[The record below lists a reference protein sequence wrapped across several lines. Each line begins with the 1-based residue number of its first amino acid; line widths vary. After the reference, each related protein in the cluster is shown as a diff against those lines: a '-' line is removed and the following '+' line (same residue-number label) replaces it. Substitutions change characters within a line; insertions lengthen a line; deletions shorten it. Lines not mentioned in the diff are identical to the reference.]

1 MSQSMTTEQDCPLSL
16 ELARRLREAR
26 TELTARWLA
35 RISDRVN
42 LAPGRIFPTDDLL
55 DHMPLLVDGIAD
67 SIAEPAHAVRGESGV
82 VDRARE
88 LGALRHAQGFDEY
101 EILKEFEIFG
111 GILFAFF
118 ARTIDDIEQPCTK
131 AELMACCHRL
141 FQAISVIEQTTAARF
156 HQLMRARVAER
167 EQRLRLFNRALSHE
181 LRNQIGA
188 ALGAGEI
195 LAVTDVTSE
204 KRQQLADIVVRNL
217 STMRGT
223 LDNLL
228 ELTRVGE
235 SDARQQRHVRLPE
248 AAIEAARSL
257 RESAHAAGVE
267 LHVAEDLP
275 DVEVSAA
282 AVELC
287 LTNLLSNAIKYADPG
302 KDERWVEVSGQIQLG
317 DGPESG
323 QALVTV
329 RDNGLGVP
337 DADRAHLFERLF
349 RARSEQ
355 SARIRGTGMGLSIV
369 RETVEALGGRIWA
382 EFPSEGTVFVF
393 TLPSRRAMDM
403 AALSPR
409 PDRPPRDRE
418 QPLANGH

>member
-1 MSQSMTTEQDCPLSL
+1 MTVEQTCPLAS

-26 TELTARWLA
+26 TELTTRWLE

-55 DHMPLLVDGIAD
+55 DHMPLLIDGIAD
-67 SIAEPAHAVRGESGV
+67 SIAEPAHVVRGESAV
-82 VDRARE
+82 VERARE

-118 ARTIDDIEQPCTK
+118 SRTVDDIRQPCTK
-131 AELMACCHRL
+131 GELAICCHRL
-141 FQAISVIEQTTAARF
+141 FQAITVIEQTTAARF

-195 LAVTDVTSE
+195 LAVTEVTAE

-217 STMRGT
+217 STMRMT

-248 AAIEAARSL
+248 AATEAARAL
-257 RESAHAAGVE
+257 RESAHAAGVA
-267 LHVAEDLP
+267 LHVAGALP

-287 LTNLLSNAIKYADPG
+287 LTNLLSNAIKYADPE
-302 KDERWVEVSGQIQLG
+302 KPDRWVEVSGQLQLRAG
-317 DGPESG
+317 SDSS
-323 QALVTV
+323 QAVVTV
-329 RDNGLGVP
+329 RDNGLGVAA
-337 DADRAHLFERLF
+337 ADRAHLFERLF

-369 RETVEALGGRIWA
+369 RETVEALGGRVWA
-382 EFPSEGTVFVF
+382 EFPPEGSVFAF
-393 TLPSRRAMDM
+393 TLPSRRAMDLG
-403 AALSPR
+403 ALNAQAQATSA
-409 PDRPPRDRE
+409 E
-418 QPLANGH
+418 GEGALADSD

>member
-1 MSQSMTTEQDCPLSL
+1 MSTEADCPLAS
-16 ELARRLREAR
+16 ELARRMREAR
-26 TELTARWLA
+26 TDLTARWLA

-42 LAPGRIFPTDDLL
+42 LSPGRIFPTDDLL
-55 DHMPLLVDGIAD
+55 DHMPLLIDGIAD
-67 SIAEPAHAVRGESGV
+67 SIAEPAHVVRGESSV
-82 VDRARE
+82 VERARE

-111 GILFAFF
+111 GILFTFF
-118 ARTIDDIEQPCTK
+118 ARTVDEIREPCTK
-131 AELMACCHRL
+131 GELATCCHRL
-141 FQAISVIEQTTAARF
+141 FQAIAVIEQTTAARF

-195 LAVTDVTSE
+195 LATEVTTE
-204 KRQQLADIVVRNL
+204 KRQQLADIIVRNL

-248 AAIEAARSL
+248 AATEAARSL

-267 LHVAEDLP
+267 LHIADDLP

-287 LTNLLSNAIKYADPG
+287 LTNLLSNAIKYADPD
-302 KDERWVEVSGQIQLG
+302 KEERWVEVSGQVQLG
-317 DGPESG
+317 DGLETG
-323 QALVTV
+323 QAVVRV
-329 RDNGLGVP
+329 RDNGVGVP
-337 DADRAHLFERLF
+337 DEDRTHLFERLF

-382 EFPSEGTVFVF
+382 EFPSEGTLFAF
-393 TLPSRRAMDM
+393 TLPSRRAMDLEALTARSD
-403 AALSPR
+403 AAPAHGER
-409 PDRPPRDRE
+409 PLTGAD
-418 QPLANGH
+418 

>member
-1 MSQSMTTEQDCPLSL
+1 MTTEQDCPLAS
-16 ELARRLREAR
+16 ELARRMREAR
-26 TELTARWLA
+26 TDLTARWLA

-55 DHMPLLVDGIAD
+55 DHMPLLIDGIAD
-67 SIAEPAHAVRGESGV
+67 SIAEPAHVVRGESAV

-111 GILFAFF
+111 GILFTFF
-118 ARTIDDIEQPCTK
+118 ARTVDDISEPCTK
-131 AELMACCHRL
+131 GELAVCCHRL
-141 FQAISVIEQTTAARF
+141 FQAIAVIEQTTAARF

-195 LAVTDVTSE
+195 LAATEVTTE
-204 KRQQLADIVVRNL
+204 KRRQLADIVVRNL
-217 STMRGT
+217 SVMRVT

-235 SDARQQRHVRLPE
+235 SDVRQQRHVRLPE
-248 AAIEAARSL
+248 AATEAARSL

-267 LHVAEDLP
+267 LHVADDLP

-287 LTNLLSNAIKYADPG
+287 LTNLLSNAIKYADPD
-302 KDERWVEVSGQIQLG
+302 KVERWVEVSGEARLG
-317 DGPESG
+317 EGVEAG
-323 QALVTV
+323 QAVVTV

-337 DADRAHLFERLF
+337 DADRTHLFERLF

-382 EFPSEGTVFVF
+382 EFPSEGSVFSF
-393 TLPSRRAMDM
+393 TLPSRRAMDLEAL
-403 AALSPR
+403 AAR
-409 PDRPPRDRE
+409 PESTPADRE
-418 QPLANGH
+418 RPLTSGD

>member
-1 MSQSMTTEQDCPLSL
+1 MTVEQTCPLAS

-26 TELTARWLA
+26 TELTTRWLE

-55 DHMPLLVDGIAD
+55 DHMPLLIDGIAD
-67 SIAEPAHAVRGESGV
+67 SIAEPAHVVRGESAV
-82 VDRARE
+82 VERARE

-118 ARTIDDIEQPCTK
+118 SRTVDDIRQPCTK
-131 AELMACCHRL
+131 GELAICCHRL
-141 FQAISVIEQTTAARF
+141 FQAITVIEQTTAARF

-195 LAVTDVTSE
+195 LAVTEVTAE

-217 STMRGT
+217 STMRMT

-248 AAIEAARSL
+248 AATEAARAL
-257 RESAHAAGVE
+257 RESAHAAGVA
-267 LHVAEDLP
+267 LHVAGALP

-287 LTNLLSNAIKYADPG
+287 LTNLLSNAIKYADPE
-302 KDERWVEVSGQIQLG
+302 KPDRWVEVSGQLQLRAG
-317 DGPESG
+317 SDSS
-323 QALVTV
+323 QAVVTV
-329 RDNGLGVP
+329 RDNGLGVAA
-337 DADRAHLFERLF
+337 ADRVHLFERLF

-369 RETVEALGGRIWA
+369 RETVEALGGRVWA
-382 EFPSEGTVFVF
+382 EFPPEGSVFAF
-393 TLPSRRAMDM
+393 TLPSRRAMDLG
-403 AALSPR
+403 ALNAQAQATSA
-409 PDRPPRDRE
+409 E
-418 QPLANGH
+418 GEGALADSD

>member
-1 MSQSMTTEQDCPLSL
+1 MTTEQDCPLAL
-16 ELARRLREAR
+16 ELARRMREAR
-26 TELTARWLA
+26 MELTGRWLA

-55 DHMPLLVDGIAD
+55 DHMPLLIDGIAD
-67 SIAEPAHAVRGESGV
+67 SIAEPAHVVQGESAV

-88 LGALRHAQGFDEY
+88 LGALRHSQGFDEY

-118 ARTIDDIEQPCTK
+118 ARTIDDIKQPCTRG
-131 AELMACCHRL
+131 ELMACCHRL
-141 FQAISVIEQTTAARF
+141 FQAIAVIEQTTAARF

-235 SDARQQRHVRLPE
+235 SDVRQQRHVRLPE
-248 AAIEAARSL
+248 AAVEAARSL
-257 RESAHAAGVE
+257 RESAHAAGVA

-287 LTNLLSNAIKYADPG
+287 LTNLLSNAIKYADPD
-302 KDERWVEVSGQIQLG
+302 KDERWVEVSGQVQQG

-323 QALVTV
+323 HAIVTV
-329 RDNGLGVP
+329 RDNGLGVA

-349 RARSEQ
+349 RARSEH
-355 SARIRGTGMGLSIV
+355 SSRIRGTGMGLSIV
-369 RETVEALGGRIWA
+369 RETVESLGGRIWA
-382 EFPSEGTVFVF
+382 EFPSEGTVFAF
-393 TLPSRRAMDM
+393 TLPSRRATDL

-409 PDRPPRDRE
+409 PEGPPIDRE
-418 QPLANGH
+418 RPLANGD